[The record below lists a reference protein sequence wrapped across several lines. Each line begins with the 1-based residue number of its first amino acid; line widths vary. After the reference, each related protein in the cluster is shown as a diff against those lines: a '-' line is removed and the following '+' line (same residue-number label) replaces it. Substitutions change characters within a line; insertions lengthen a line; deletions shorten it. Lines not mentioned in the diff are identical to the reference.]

1 MYIYMCMCIYMSLY
15 IEVKVSCTVISDPLQ
30 SHGLWPARL
39 HCPRNSPGKSTG
51 VGCHFLLQGIF
62 WLGNQT
68 RVSCIAGRFFTNRA
82 IREVH
87 IYVCVCVCVCM
98 CVCVCCDSWDRIES
112 DTTERLNW
120 TELNWCVCVCVSESK
135 PYWSFYHFLISFI
148 YYIFIYPLIS
158 RKTFF

>member
-1 MYIYMCMCIYMSLY
+1 MCVYIYMYIYMCMCVCVYIYIYIYIYMSLY
-15 IEVKVSCTVISDPLQ
+15 IEVKVSCTVISDSLQ

-87 IYVCVCVCVCM
+87 IYVCVCVCVCVYVCVCVLRFMGSQRVRHDWATELNWTELM
-98 CVCVCCDSWDRIES
+98 CVCVCIR
-112 DTTERLNW
+112 
-120 TELNWCVCVCVSESK
+120 V
-135 PYWSFYHFLISFI
+135 
-148 YYIFIYPLIS
+148 
-158 RKTFF
+158 